1 MIYLTFDKLIYVFIR
16 AMDKDRQI
24 ARKQTMI
31 LVEKERKI
39 LKEL

>member
-24 ARKQTMI
+24 ARKQTDACGKR
-31 LVEKERKI
+31 EKDT
-39 LKEL
+39 